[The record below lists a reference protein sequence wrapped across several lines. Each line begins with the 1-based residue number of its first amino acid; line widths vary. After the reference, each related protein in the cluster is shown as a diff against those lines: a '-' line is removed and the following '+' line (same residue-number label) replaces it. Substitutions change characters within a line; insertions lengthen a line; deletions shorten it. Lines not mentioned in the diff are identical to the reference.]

1 MKKIIV
7 GLSPGRSGSTLYK
20 NISEIFNLNNHSG
33 IAYHH
38 NISDPRKLHNLFH
51 SYKTKKKKFLVDI
64 RNIILKWKKGN
75 CYVGASYSHIFDE
88 ILKIHGK
95 NVKVIYLK
103 RDKDDWLK
111 SFVKEIKKF
120 PWSHGNYSKYQKK
133 IIEYKIAAYH
143 YNEMTKKAWH
153 SMSVKKSSWFY
164 DKNYKSLNYK
174 KII

>member
-7 GLSPGRSGSTLYK
+7 GLSPGRSGSTTLYK

-38 NISDPRKLHNLFH
+38 NISDQE
-51 SYKTKKKKFLVDI
+51 SYIICSIVIKQKKKKKFLVDI

-95 NVKVIYLK
+95 K
-103 RDKDDWLK
+103 
-111 SFVKEIKKF
+111 
-120 PWSHGNYSKYQKK
+120 
-133 IIEYKIAAYH
+133 
-143 YNEMTKKAWH
+143 M
-153 SMSVKKSSWFY
+153 
-164 DKNYKSLNYK
+164 
-174 KII
+174 